1 MTCSSSAALNK
12 ETHIS
17 SDCRV
22 LWFQGEEAR
31 VQFEVELR
39 QQLARQAAAHSDHL
53 QEVLKVQEQEL
64 LQKYERQFNLKFIE
78 ERQAFQAEIAGW
90 VARLKGIETAVES
103 KVFGCYELFN
113 EWFVNV
119 LCQILFHS
127 ATDFLPNFF

>member
-1 MTCSSSAALNK
+1 MYVQ
-12 ETHIS
+12 
-17 SDCRV
+17 D
-22 LWFQGEEAR
+22 EEAR

-53 QEVLKVQEQEL
+53 QEVLKIQEQEL

-103 KVFGCYELFN
+103 KPSFGALFLVSFCYLSLSRGGGEGTLMCCFY
-113 EWFVNV
+113 
-119 LCQILFHS
+119 
-127 ATDFLPNFF
+127 

>member
-1 MTCSSSAALNK
+1 MFFSYATLNK
-12 ETHIS
+12 INPHFL

-22 LWFQGEEAR
+22 WWFQGEEAR

-103 KVFGCYELFN
+103 KILSVLNYIVIN
-113 EWFVNV
+113 E
-119 LCQILFHS
+119 
-127 ATDFLPNFF
+127 